1 MVEQSDFQSAPSYLT
16 ADVIKVAKAWSKGGL
31 LSLSD
36 IIACYSEEQ
45 PLFSS
50 EDSTYELLLQFNNM
64 LFKLLVHDRLCV
76 LRQMLCK

>member
-36 IIACYSEEQ
+36 IIACYSEKQ

-50 EDSTYELLLQFNNM
+50 EDSTYELPLQFNNM

-76 LRQMLCK
+76 LQQVPCK